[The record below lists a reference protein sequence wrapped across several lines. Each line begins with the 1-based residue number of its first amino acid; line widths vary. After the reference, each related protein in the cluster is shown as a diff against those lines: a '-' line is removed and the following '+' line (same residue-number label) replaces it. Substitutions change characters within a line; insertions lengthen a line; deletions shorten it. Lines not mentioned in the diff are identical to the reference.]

1 MRTTGYQTYLEN
13 EILSAGRVR
22 LIQIM
27 YTAALDAVAAARR
40 SLRAGEIIARSRS
53 ITKAMRIVIEL
64 SRCLNREGGGELSE
78 NLAKVYSY
86 VLRQLIEANAKQIEA
101 PLAETERLLTTLA
114 GAWNQCVLPDQ
125 AVQDGGIAYQPALTG
140 GETQPVVW

>member
-13 EILSAGRVR
+13 EILSAGRVQ

-40 SLRAGEIIARSRS
+40 SLRAGEIIPRSRS

-78 NLAKVYSY
+78 NLAKGYSY

-101 PLAETERLLTTLA
+101 PLAESERLLTTLA

-125 AVQDGGIAYQPALTG
+125 AVQDGGIAY
-140 GETQPVVW
+140 